1 MLDFWVDSAIISK
14 CTENRCFPSP
24 QQTSARRAKTAK
36 TLDSPGIGRLPV
48 LSLSAYATIS
58 GRSLLRAKMLERFG
72 EKEILMRAAMKL
84 KCDGCERS
92 GADVYQGELPDP
104 APGQS
109 MF

>member
-58 GRSLLRAKMLERFG
+58 GRSLLRAIFPTGTGDLRPQFMHLAIQMKFGRELRSDHVFCIRSKLRVPIERT
-72 EKEILMRAAMKL
+72 
-84 KCDGCERS
+84 
-92 GADVYQGELPDP
+92 
-104 APGQS
+104 
-109 MF
+109 